1 VGLKQ
6 TLQDFGF
13 GEKTGVDLMGET
25 GGIMHDLPWSPHLV
39 SNISFGHG
47 VAVTPLQMASAY
59 AAIANG
65 GTLKQ
70 PFIYRG
76 INLSE
81 EQLKAELK
89 SPEDQKERRVLTTD
103 EAATMRMM
111 LSGVTAKGGT
121 GINARVPGYIVAGKT
136 GTAQK
141 VNPNGRGYLPN
152 TYVSSFA
159 GFIPAQDPRFVI
171 YVVVDSPKK
180 GYYGSQV
187 AAPIFSRVAS
197 FAVRKI
203 GLMPSILN
211 ESDLADRTHP
221 VDNNAV
227 DDRTNDSMND
237 SENNLKNDSEKKQT
251 LVKVPELQSLSLR
264 EVVRELHNS
273 DIQVKIESESVSK
286 EHSVI
291 LKTAT
296 VKKVEPAAGEPVPE
310 NKTIKIFLE

>member
-1 VGLKQ
+1 
-6 TLQDFGF
+6 
-13 GEKTGVDLMGET
+13 VDLSGET
-25 GGIMHDLPWSPHLV
+25 GGILHDLPWTPHLM

-47 VAVTPLQMASAY
+47 IAVTPLQMATAY
-59 AAIANG
+59 TVIANG
-65 GTLKQ
+65 GVLRQ

-76 INLSE
+76 INLNE

-89 SPEDQKERRVLTTD
+89 SQKGQKERRVLTTD

-111 LSGVTAKGGT
+111 LSGVTANGGT

-187 AAPIFSRVAS
+187 AAPIFSHVAS

-203 GLMPSILN
+203 GLTPSILN
-211 ESDLADRTHP
+211 ESDLAERTKK
-221 VDNNAV
+221 VENNNAML
-227 DDRTNDSMND
+227 DGIA
-237 SENNLKNDSEKKQT
+237 SENTQKENDNDEIKNLVS
-251 LVKVPELQSLSLR
+251 VPQLTKLSLR
-264 EVVRELHNS
+264 EVMREIHNS
-273 DIQVKIESESVSK
+273 DVHVKIEMSAAA
-286 EHSVI
+286 
-291 LKTAT
+291 KTAT
-296 VKKVEPAAGEPVPE
+296 VKRVEPAPGELIPE
-310 NKTIKIFLE
+310 NRTLKIFLE